1 MMITCSSCGQAIQAD
16 DAAYRAHV
24 PLYEPVTA
32 PDGAPAAR
40 LVGYSERV
48 LCADCLT
55 AIEQA
60 AERRRAIRR
69 AGVRHRK

>member
-16 DAAYRAHV
+16 DAAYRARV

-40 LVGYSERV
+40 LVGYSERA